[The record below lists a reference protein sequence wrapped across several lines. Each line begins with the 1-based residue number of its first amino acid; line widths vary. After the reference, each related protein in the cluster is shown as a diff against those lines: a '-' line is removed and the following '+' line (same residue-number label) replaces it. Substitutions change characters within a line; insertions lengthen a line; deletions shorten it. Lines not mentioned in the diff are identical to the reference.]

1 MNENVSS
8 IIRNQTLLEKSINSI
23 SDPLMDDSTTGNLL
37 LMEARFTELISNIR
51 ALANSNKEL
60 EEALVDTPGD
70 LDFIQA
76 IRENKVIIQ
85 RKREQTLQ
93 LVVDMR
99 RGGAKIDVA
108 DDIRG
113 MSVDITPKRGE
124 IFVISSADESN
135 SGNEGLYL

>member
-1 MNENVSS
+1 
-8 IIRNQTLLEKSINSI
+8 
-23 SDPLMDDSTTGNLL
+23 MDDSTTGNLL

-70 LDFIQA
+70 LDFLQA

-99 RGGAKIDVA
+99 RGGAKIDVP
-108 DDIRG
+108 DDIRD
-113 MSVDITPKRGE
+113 MSVDFTPKRGE
-124 IFVISSADESN
+124 IFVITSADESNSN